1 MVANAVH
8 LCEMLAGY
16 ISLFFFFVSCFN
28 SFRNGEV
35 EGVGH
40 FAGDESFH

>member
-16 ISLFFFFVSCFN
+16 ISLFFFVSCFN

>member
-1 MVANAVH
+1 MVADAVH
-8 LCEMLAGY
+8 LCEMLAGC
-16 ISLFFFFVSCFN
+16 ISLFFFFVSCFY